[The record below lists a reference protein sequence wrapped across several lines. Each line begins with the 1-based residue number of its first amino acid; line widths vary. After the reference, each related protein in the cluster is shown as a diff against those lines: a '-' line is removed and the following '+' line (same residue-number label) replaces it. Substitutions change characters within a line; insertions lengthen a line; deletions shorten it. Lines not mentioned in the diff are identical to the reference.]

1 LREIINCDDT
11 ELAKLANNLKCYI
24 GSKVSS
30 NLIRGIVLDKITHNQ
45 SSTELVYYDNATNVN
60 INSDF
65 KLSILNEIKWW
76 I

>member
-11 ELAKLANNLKCYI
+11 ELAKQNNLKCYI

-45 SSTELVYYDNATNVN
+45 
-60 INSDF
+60 
-65 KLSILNEIKWW
+65 
-76 I
+76 